1 MSRILIILLIL
12 LFGFVGCQTTPT
24 RPLGNI
30 FSPSTTIPP
39 PGTNSYV
46 RNSAPPPGTQTASTS
61 PPSGGEV
68 SPYSPNKPYA
78 DPYAPSQET
87 TNTTVQPFASQPP
100 AEPVATGSVKVAAMA
115 GDEVMIPVSAFRTD
129 TGLYSNDSRES
140 QAAGT
145 ATESI
150 HVGPFQ

>member
-1 MSRILIILLIL
+1 MSRISIILLVF

-24 RPLGNI
+24 QPLGNI
-30 FSPSTTIPP
+30 FSPTTTIPP

-46 RNSAPPPGTQTASTS
+46 LNSAPSPETQTASTS

-78 DPYAPSQET
+78 DSVPSQET
-87 TNTTVQPFASQPP
+87 DTTVLPFAAQVP
-100 AEPVATGSVKVAAMA
+100 AEPVATGSVKVAARP

-129 TGLYSNDSRES
+129 TGLYSGDQGSS
-140 QAAGT
+140 QSQAGT
-145 ATESI
+145 ATESTF
-150 HVGPFQ
+150 VAPYK